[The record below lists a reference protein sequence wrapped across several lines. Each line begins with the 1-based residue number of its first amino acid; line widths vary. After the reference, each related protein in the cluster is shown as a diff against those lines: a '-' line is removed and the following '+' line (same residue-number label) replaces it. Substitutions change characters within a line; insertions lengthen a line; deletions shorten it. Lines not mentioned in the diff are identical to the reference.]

1 FILYVSLLS
10 FSSVTCSRLVCYF
23 TNWSQYRAG
32 TAKYLPENVDPNLC
46 THLIY
51 AFAIVNYAS
60 NIAGSEWNDVALYS
74 TFNALKNRNPHLITL
89 LSVRDQDSNQ
99 FSIMLSNWTNRQT
112 FIKSSIEFLR
122 KYNFDGLDLDWE
134 YKGTSET
141 HSEEK
146 LKFTLLCKE
155 LLEAF
160 LAEGQSNKDARLI
173 LTATVSAQK
182 EVIERSYNIP
192 EISKY
197 LDLISV
203 KTFDFHTFNDG
214 IARHHSP
221 LYSGIQDEEDINSN
235 TDSALKYWRFKGAPP
250 EKLLMGF
257 ATYGRSFILTSS
269 QSGVGAPANNLAS
282 PGPYTQEMGL
292 WSYFEI
298 CLFLNG
304 GVVQWIED
312 QKVPFSIKGGDWV
325 GFDNLRSF
333 EIKIKYLQE
342 HGFGGAFVWAL
353 DLDDFSGYFCGQG
366 NYPLIFR
373 MVIYLQILIYNY
385 LFATGAED
393 ELDGSMTT
401 NSFATVGKGFS
412 PLPTCVNILNS
423 LPALKS
429 QFCVNRSDGLYHRMD
444 SLNSFYSC
452 TGGMTNITWCT
463 PAILNNS
470 GAARPSQMI
479 VFITLGT
486 ASFLTQWHSL
496 F

>member
-1 FILYVSLLS
+1 MNSRLTHLTGLNLL
-10 FSSVTCSRLVCYF
+10 FQFVTCSRLVCYF

-51 AFAIVNYAS
+51 AFAIINYVN

-74 TFNALKNRNPHLITL
+74 TFNALKNQNPQLITL
-89 LSVRDQDSNQ
+89 LSVRDQDSSQ

-134 YKGTSET
+134 HKGTFPED
-141 HSEEK
+141 K
-146 LKFTLLCKE
+146 LKFTILCKE

-182 EVIERSYNIP
+182 DVIERSYDIP

-203 KTFDFHTFNDG
+203 KTFDFHTFKDG
-214 IARHHSP
+214 ITRHHSP
-221 LYSGIQDEEDINSN
+221 LYSASHGEENINSN
-235 TDSALKYWRFKGAPP
+235 TDFALQYWISQGAPA

-257 ATYGRSFILTSS
+257 AAYGRSFILTSAES
-269 QSGVGAPANNLAS
+269 EVGAPASNFAS

-304 GVVQWIED
+304 GEVQWIED
-312 QKVPFSIKGGDWV
+312 QKVPFSYKGSDWV
-325 GFDNLRSF
+325 GYDNLKSF
-333 EIKIKYLQE
+333 EFKIKYLQE

-353 DLDDFSGYFCGQG
+353 DLDDFSGTFCGQG
-366 NYPLIFR
+366 SYPL
-373 MVIYLQILIYNY
+373 VNHLKKLLIL
-385 LFATGAED
+385 GANN

-401 NSFATVGKGFS
+401 SSFPTDGTGSS
-412 PLPTCVNILNS
+412 PPQTCVKILSS

-429 QFCVNRSDGLYHRMD
+429 QFCANKSDGLYHRMD

-452 TGGMTNITWCT
+452 TGKMTNITWCT
-463 PAILNNS
+463 PADLNDS
-470 GAARPSQMI
+470 GVARPSLMI
-479 VFITLGT
+479 IFFTLGS
-486 ASFLTQWHSL
+486 ASLLTQWHSL

>member
-1 FILYVSLLS
+1 MLYFYYLTSYNRCLLLLHESLVFFIV
-10 FSSVTCSRLVCYF
+10 LVCYF

-51 AFAIVNYAS
+51 AFAIINYAN

-74 TFNALKNRNPHLITL
+74 TFNALKNRNPQLITL
-89 LSVRDQDSNQ
+89 LSIRDQDSNQ

-122 KYNFDGLDLDWE
+122 KHNFDGLDLDWE
-134 YKGTSET
+134 HKGTSDT
-141 HSEEK
+141 HPEDK

-160 LAEGQSNKDARLI
+160 LAEGQSTKNARLV

-221 LYSGIQDEEDINSN
+221 LYSAIHDKEDINSN
-235 TDSALKYWRFKGAPP
+235 TDFALQYWRVQGAPAG
-250 EKLLMGF
+250 KLLMGF

-269 QSGVGAPANNLAS
+269 QSGVGAPANKLAS

-312 QKVPFSIKGGDWV
+312 QKVPFSIKGSDWV
-325 GFDNLRSF
+325 GFDTLRSF
-333 EIKIKYLQE
+333 EIKVHSE
-342 HGFGGAFVWAL
+342 HGFGGAFVWSL

-366 NYPLIFR
+366 NYPL
-373 MVIYLQILIYNY
+373 VNHLKKWLIL
-385 LFATGAED
+385 D

-401 NSFATVGKGFS
+401 SSFATVGKGS
-412 PLPTCVNILNS
+412 SSRPTCVKILSS
-423 LPALKS
+423 LPALTS
-429 QFCVNRSDGLYHRMD
+429 QFCANRSDGLYQRMD

-463 PAILNNS
+463 PSISNNS
-470 GAARPSQMI
+470 GAAQPSQMI
-479 VFITLGT
+479 IFVAIGS
-486 ASFLTQWHSL
+486 ASLFARWHSL

>member
-1 FILYVSLLS
+1 MNRGITQLT
-10 FSSVTCSRLVCYF
+10 VTCSRLVCYF

-32 TAKYLPENVDPNLC
+32 TARYLPENVDPNLC

-51 AFAIVNYAS
+51 AFAIINYAN
-60 NIAGSEWNDVALYS
+60 NIAASEWNDLALYS
-74 TFNALKNRNPHLITL
+74 TFNALKNKNPKLKTL
-89 LSVRDQDSNQ
+89 LSVRDQDSSQ
-99 FSIMLSNWTNRQT
+99 FSNMLSNWRNRQA

-134 YKGTSET
+134 HKGTPET
-141 HSEEK
+141 RPEDK

-160 LAEGQSNKDARLI
+160 LAESQSHKDARLI

-182 EVIERSYNIP
+182 EVIERSYKIQ

-197 LDLISV
+197 LDFISV
-203 KTFDFHTFNDG
+203 KTFDFHTFKDG
-214 IARHHSP
+214 IVRHHSP
-221 LYSGIQDEEDINSN
+221 LYSAVHDEENIYSN
-235 TDSALKYWRFKGAPP
+235 TDFALQYWRFQGAPAK
-250 EKLLMGF
+250 KLLMGF

-269 QSGVGAPANNLAS
+269 QNGVGAPAKNFAS

-304 GVVQWIED
+304 GVVQWLED
-312 QKVPFSIKGGDWV
+312 QKVPFSVKGSDWV

-342 HGFGGAFVWAL
+342 HSFGGAFVWAL
-353 DLDDFSGYFCGQG
+353 DLDDFSGNFCGQG
-366 NYPLIFR
+366 NYPL
-373 MVIYLQILIYNY
+373 VNNLKKWLIL
-385 LFATGAED
+385 GAKD
-393 ELDGSMTT
+393 ELYASMATST
-401 NSFATVGKGFS
+401 STPNNTFATVGKGSS
-412 PLPTCVNILNS
+412 PPTCVKTLSS
-423 LPALKS
+423 LTALGS
-429 QFCVNRSDGLYHRMD
+429 QFCTNRSDGLYHRMD

-463 PAILNNS
+463 PAVLNHS
-470 GAARPSQMI
+470 GATRPSQI
-479 VFITLGT
+479 IIFITLGS
-486 ASFLTQWHSL
+486 ASLLTLWH
-496 F
+496 

>member
-1 FILYVSLLS
+1 MNRGITHLTGLNLL
-10 FSSVTCSRLVCYF
+10 FQFVTCSRLVCYL

-32 TAKYLPENVDPNLC
+32 AARYLPENVDPYLC

-51 AFAIVNYAS
+51 AFAIINYAN
-60 NIAGSEWNDVALYS
+60 NIAASEWNDVALYS
-74 TFNALKNRNPHLITL
+74 TFNALKNKNPQLKIL
-89 LSVRDQDSNQ
+89 LSVRDQDASQ

-122 KYNFDGLDLDWE
+122 LYKFDGLDLDWE
-134 YKGTSET
+134 YKGTPET
-141 HSEEK
+141 RLEDK

-160 LAEGQSNKDARLI
+160 LAEDHSNKDARLI

-182 EVIERSYNIP
+182 DVIERSYNIP

-197 LDLISV
+197 LDFISV
-203 KTFDFHTFNDG
+203 KTFDFHTFKDG

-221 LYSGIQDEEDINSN
+221 LYSAVHEEENINSN
-235 TDSALKYWRFKGAPP
+235 ADFALQYWKFQGAPAK
-250 EKLLMGF
+250 KLLMGF

-269 QSGVGAPANNLAS
+269 QNGAGAPANSFAS

-312 QKVPFSIKGGDWV
+312 QKVPFSVKDSDWV

-342 HGFGGAFVWAL
+342 HSFGGAFVWAL

-366 NYPLIFR
+366 NYPL
-373 MVIYLQILIYNY
+373 VSNLKKLLIL
-385 LFATGAED
+385 GAKD
-393 ELDGSMTT
+393 EVYPSMASSSTS
-401 NSFATVGKGFS
+401 NNNFATVGIGSS
-412 PLPTCVNILNS
+412 PPTCVKILSS
-423 LPALKS
+423 LPALGS
-429 QFCVNRSDGLYHRMD
+429 QFCTDRSDGLYHRMG
-444 SLNSFYSC
+444 SLNSFYNC

-463 PAILNNS
+463 PVVLNNS
-470 GAARPSQMI
+470 ADAQPSQLI
-479 VFITLGT
+479 IFITLSS
-486 ASFLTQWHSL
+486 ASLLTLWHCL

>member
-1 FILYVSLLS
+1 
-10 FSSVTCSRLVCYF
+10 TCSRLVCYF

-51 AFAIVNYAS
+51 AFAIINYAN

-74 TFNALKNRNPHLITL
+74 TFNALKNRNPQLITL
-89 LSVRDQDSNQ
+89 LSIRDQDSNQ

-122 KYNFDGLDLDWE
+122 KHNFDGLDLDWE
-134 YKGTSET
+134 HKGTSDT
-141 HSEEK
+141 HPEDK

-160 LAEGQSNKDARLI
+160 LAEGQSTKNARLV

-221 LYSGIQDEEDINSN
+221 LYSTGFNSN
-235 TDSALKYWRFKGAPP
+235 FCMFSSLMQDFALQYWRVQGAPAG
-250 EKLLMGF
+250 KLLMGF

-269 QSGVGAPANNLAS
+269 QSGVGAPANKLAS

-312 QKVPFSIKGGDWV
+312 QKVPFSIKGSDWV
-325 GFDNLRSF
+325 GFDTLRSF
-333 EIKIKYLQE
+333 EIKMKYLQE
-342 HGFGGAFVWAL
+342 HGFGGAFVWSL

-366 NYPLIFR
+366 NYPL
-373 MVIYLQILIYNY
+373 VNHLKKWLILGEICINT
-385 LFATGAED
+385 F
-393 ELDGSMTT
+393 
-401 NSFATVGKGFS
+401 SFATVGKGS
-412 PLPTCVNILNS
+412 SSRPTCVKILSS
-423 LPALKS
+423 LPALTS
-429 QFCVNRSDGLYHRMD
+429 QFCANRSDGLYQRMD

-463 PAILNNS
+463 PSISNNS
-470 GAARPSQMI
+470 GAAQPSQMI
-479 VFITLGT
+479 IFVAIGS
-486 ASFLTQWHSL
+486 ASLFARWHSL

>member
-1 FILYVSLLS
+1 MNRRITHLTGLNLL
-10 FSSVTCSRLVCYF
+10 FQFVTCSRLVCYF

-32 TAKYLPENVDPNLC
+32 TAKHLPENVDPNLC

-51 AFAIVNYAS
+51 AFAIINYAN
-60 NIAGSEWNDVALYS
+60 NIAGSEWNDVTLYS
-74 TFNALKNRNPHLITL
+74 AFNALKNQNPQLITL

-134 YKGTSET
+134 HKGSSDT
-141 HSEEK
+141 HPEDK

-182 EVIERSYNIP
+182 DVIERSYDIP

-203 KTFDFHTFNDG
+203 KTFDFHTFKDG
-214 IARHHSP
+214 TARHHSP
-221 LYSGIQDEEDINSN
+221 LYSGSHDEENINLN
-235 TDSALKYWRFKGAPP
+235 TDFALQYWMSQGAPA

-269 QSGVGAPANNLAS
+269 ESGVGAPANNLAS

-298 CLFLNG
+298 CLFLSG
-304 GVVQWIED
+304 GEVQWIED
-312 QKVPFSIKGGDWV
+312 QKVPFSVKGSDWV

-333 EIKIKYLQE
+333 EIKIKYLRE

-366 NYPLIFR
+366 NYPLIN
-373 MVIYLQILIYNY
+373 LLKKWLIL
-385 LFATGAED
+385 GAND

-401 NSFATVGKGFS
+401 SSIATVGKGS
-412 PLPTCVNILNS
+412 SPTCVKILSS
-423 LPALKS
+423 LPALKMS
-429 QFCVNRSDGLYHRMD
+429 IFASRSKRGKLGGSLHSMFQRTGVTTVTYCSLSSSHVRDPPMGDMD
-444 SLNSFYSC
+444 SS
-452 TGGMTNITWCT
+452 
-463 PAILNNS
+463 PVA
-470 GAARPSQMI
+470 Q
-479 VFITLGT
+479 
-486 ASFLTQWHSL
+486 
-496 F
+496 

>member
-1 FILYVSLLS
+1 
-10 FSSVTCSRLVCYF
+10 YF

-51 AFAIVNYAS
+51 AFAIVNYAN

-134 YKGTSET
+134 FKGTSET
-141 HSEEK
+141 HQEEK

-192 EISKY
+192 EISQY
-197 LDLISV
+197 LDFISV
-203 KTFDFHTFNDG
+203 KTFDFHTFKDG

-235 TDSALKYWRFKGAPP
+235 TDSALKFWRFQGAPP

-312 QKVPFSIKGGDWV
+312 QKVPFSIKGSDWV

-366 NYPLIFR
+366 NYPLSFGS
-373 MVIYLQILIYNY
+373 LLIQYDTSLY
-385 LFATGAED
+385 
-393 ELDGSMTT
+393 
-401 NSFATVGKGFS
+401 FS
-412 PLPTCVNILNS
+412 S
-423 LPALKS
+423 
-429 QFCVNRSDGLYHRMD
+429 GL
-444 SLNSFYSC
+444 
-452 TGGMTNITWCT
+452 T
-463 PAILNNS
+463 
-470 GAARPSQMI
+470 
-479 VFITLGT
+479 
-486 ASFLTQWHSL
+486 
-496 F
+496 

>member
-1 FILYVSLLS
+1 MMCWSA
-10 FSSVTCSRLVCYF
+10 SSVTCSRLVCYF

-32 TAKYLPENVDPNLC
+32 TAKYLPEDVDPNLC

-51 AFAIVNYAS
+51 AFAIINYAS
-60 NIAGSEWNDVALYS
+60 NIAGSEWNDVTLYS
-74 TFNALKNRNPHLITL
+74 TFNALKNQNPQLITL
-89 LSVRDQDSNQ
+89 LSVRDQDSSQ

-122 KYNFDGLDLDWE
+122 KYNFNGLDLDWE
-134 YKGTSET
+134 QKGTFPED
-141 HSEEK
+141 K

-160 LAEGQSNKDARLI
+160 VAEGESSKDARLI

-182 EVIERSYNIP
+182 DVIERSYNIP

-203 KTFDFHTFNDG
+203 KTFDFHTFKDG

-221 LYSGIQDEEDINSN
+221 LYSASHGEEDINSN
-235 TDSALKYWRFKGAPP
+235 TDFALQYWISQGAPA

-257 ATYGRSFILTSS
+257 AMYGRSFILTSS
-269 QSGVGAPANNLAS
+269 ESGVGAPASNLAS

-304 GVVQWIED
+304 GEVQWIED
-312 QKVPFSIKGGDWV
+312 QKVPFSYKGSDWV

-333 EIKIKYLQE
+333 EIKIKYVQE

-353 DLDDFSGYFCGQG
+353 DLDDFSGTFCGQG
-366 NYPLIFR
+366 SYPL
-373 MVIYLQILIYNY
+373 VNHLKKWLIL
-385 LFATGAED
+385 GANNEF
-393 ELDGSMTT
+393 DGSMTT
-401 NSFATVGKGFS
+401 SSFATDGKDSS
-412 PLPTCVNILNS
+412 PMQTCVKILSS
-423 LPALKS
+423 LPALK
-429 QFCVNRSDGLYHRMD
+429 RSTQCGATLQEALEITREHLSHCREIHVDPVAGVQD
-444 SLNSFYSC
+444 EIPASLKSS
-452 TGGMTNITWCT
+452 
-463 PAILNNS
+463 
-470 GAARPSQMI
+470 
-479 VFITLGT
+479 
-486 ASFLTQWHSL
+486 
-496 F
+496 

>member
-1 FILYVSLLS
+1 MSKDVFAL
-10 FSSVTCSRLVCYF
+10 TCSRLVCYF

-51 AFAIVNYAS
+51 AFAIINYAN

-74 TFNALKNRNPHLITL
+74 TFNALKNQNPQLITL
-89 LSVRDQDSNQ
+89 L
-99 FSIMLSNWTNRQT
+99 FSIMLSNRTNRQT

-122 KYNFDGLDLDWE
+122 KHGFDGLDLDWE
-134 YKGTSET
+134 HKGSSDTRP
-141 HSEEK
+141 EEK

-160 LAEGQSNKDARLI
+160 LAEGQSTKNARLI

-182 EVIERSYNIP
+182 EIIERSYNIP

-203 KTFDFHTFNDG
+203 KTFDFHTFKDG

-221 LYSGIQDEEDINSN
+221 LYSAILDKEDINSN
-235 TDSALKYWRFKGAPP
+235 TDFALQYWRVQGAPA

-269 QSGVGAPANNLAS
+269 QTGAGAPANKLAS

-312 QKVPFSIKGGDWV
+312 QKVPYSIKGSDWV
-325 GFDNLRSF
+325 GFDNLMSF
-333 EIKIKYLQE
+333 EIKMKYLQE

-366 NYPLIFR
+366 NYPLINH
-373 MVIYLQILIYNY
+373 LKKWLILGEIC
-385 LFATGAED
+385 
-393 ELDGSMTT
+393 MTLT
-401 NSFATVGKGFS
+401 
-412 PLPTCVNILNS
+412 
-423 LPALKS
+423 S
-429 QFCVNRSDGLYHRMD
+429 QFCANRSDGLYQRMD
-444 SLNSFYSC
+444 SLNSFYRC

-463 PAILNNS
+463 TSISNNS
-470 GAARPSQMI
+470 GLHHTKCC
-479 VFITLGT
+479 FY
-486 ASFLTQWHSL
+486 SFH
-496 F
+496 

>member
-1 FILYVSLLS
+1 
-10 FSSVTCSRLVCYF
+10 
-23 TNWSQYRAG
+23 N
-32 TAKYLPENVDPNLC
+32 LPKINKE
-46 THLIY
+46 
-51 AFAIVNYAS
+51 
-60 NIAGSEWNDVALYS
+60 
-74 TFNALKNRNPHLITL
+74 K
-89 LSVRDQDSNQ
+89 
-99 FSIMLSNWTNRQT
+99 T
-112 FIKSSIEFLR
+112 FIVTWQTLKYETLIEI
-122 KYNFDGLDLDWE
+122 
-134 YKGTSET
+134 ET
-141 HSEEK
+141 RVLNH
-146 LKFTLLCKE
+146 E

-160 LAEGQSNKDARLI
+160 LAEGQSTKNARLV

-203 KTFDFHTFNDG
+203 KTFDFHTFKDG

-221 LYSGIQDEEDINSN
+221 LYSAIHDKEDINSN
-235 TDSALKYWRFKGAPP
+235 TDFALQYWRVQGAPAG
-250 EKLLMGF
+250 KLLMGF

-269 QSGVGAPANNLAS
+269 QSGVGAPANKLAS

-312 QKVPFSIKGGDWV
+312 QKVPFSIKGSDWV

-333 EIKIKYLQE
+333 EIKMKYLQE

-366 NYPLIFR
+366 NYPL
-373 MVIYLQILIYNY
+373 VNHLKKWLILGEICINT
-385 LFATGAED
+385 F
-393 ELDGSMTT
+393 
-401 NSFATVGKGFS
+401 SFATVGKGS
-412 PLPTCVNILNS
+412 SARPTCVKILSS
-423 LPALKS
+423 LPALTS
-429 QFCVNRSDGLYHRMD
+429 QFCANRSDGLYQRMD
-444 SLNSFYSC
+444 SLNSFYRC

-463 PAILNNS
+463 PSISNHS
-470 GAARPSQMI
+470 GAAQPPQMI
-479 VFITLGT
+479 IFIALGT
-486 ASFLTQWHSL
+486 ASLFARWHSL

>member
-1 FILYVSLLS
+1 SINDLFPFLSGLNLL
-10 FSSVTCSRLVCYF
+10 FQFVTCSRLVCYF

-32 TAKYLPENVDPNLC
+32 TAKHLPENVDPNLC

-235 TDSALKYWRFKGAPP
+235 TDSALKYWRFQGAPP

-312 QKVPFSIKGGDWV
+312 QKVPFSIKGSDWV
-325 GFDNLRSF
+325 GFDNMRSF

-366 NYPLIFR
+366 NYPL
-373 MVIYLQILIYNY
+373 VNHLKKWLIL
-385 LFATGAED
+385 GAED

-429 QFCVNRSDGLYHRMD
+429 QFCANRSDGLYHRMD

-452 TGGMTNITWCT
+452 IGGMTNITWCT